1 MMTEDMKS
9 GCHTQFVL
17 SIESVR
23 ESIDKLQSARIREH
37 RTEACMREA

>member
-17 SIESVR
+17 SIETVR

-37 RTEACMREA
+37 GTEASMREA